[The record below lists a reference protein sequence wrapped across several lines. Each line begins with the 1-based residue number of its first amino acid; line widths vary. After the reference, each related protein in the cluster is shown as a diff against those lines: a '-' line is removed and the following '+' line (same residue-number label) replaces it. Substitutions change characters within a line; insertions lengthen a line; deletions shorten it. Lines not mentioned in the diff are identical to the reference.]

1 MSILFCFV
9 CFLQLTG
16 IVQDQVDSQPNLQ
29 QTLEVCDNTDTVL
42 ISDVLSFANTHSSY
56 LHIVDMLDRFVS
68 LKLHLTTSEL
78 WFGQEQEGILS

>member
-1 MSILFCFV
+1 MWILFCFIV
-9 CFLQLTG
+9 FVVLQLTG

-56 LHIVDMLDRFVS
+56 LHIVDMLEVFVS
-68 LKLHLTTSEL
+68 LELHLTTSEL
-78 WFGQEQEGILS
+78 WFGQEP